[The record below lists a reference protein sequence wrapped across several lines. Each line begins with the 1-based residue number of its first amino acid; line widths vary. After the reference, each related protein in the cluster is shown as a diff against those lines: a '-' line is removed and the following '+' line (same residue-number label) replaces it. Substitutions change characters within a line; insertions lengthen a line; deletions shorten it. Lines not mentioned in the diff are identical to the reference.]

1 MKITVQDVRKQMGK
15 IPYWKAAG
23 PDRVQGYWQKNLS
36 SLHDRIACQ
45 LDTVVESREVP
56 AWMTYGR
63 TVFCIKDRSKG
74 NAASNFRPI
83 SCLPLMWKMLT
94 GMLSEQLYEHVDTND
109 MLPSEQKG
117 CRKETCGTKDQ
128 LLIDKMVLKSCKKR
142 QTNLAM
148 AYVDYKK
155 AYDMVPH
162 SRILKSLQLVG
173 AADNIMDVLEKSMA
187 KWKVQLSA
195 GDEVLGDV
203 NIKRGIFQGD
213 SLSPLLFL
221 FVSFHCH

>member
-15 IPYWKAAG
+15 IPNWKAAG
-23 PDRVQGYWQKNLS
+23 PDRVQGYWLKNLS

-45 LDTVVESREVP
+45 LNTVVKSGEVP

-63 TVFCIKDRSKG
+63 TVLCIKDRSKG
-74 NAASNFRPI
+74 NAVNNFRPI
-83 SCLPLMWKMLT
+83 SCLPLMWKLLA
-94 GMLSEQLYEHVDTND
+94 GMLSEQLYEHVDTNN

-117 CRKETCGTKDQ
+117 CRKETRGTKDQ
-128 LLIDKMVLKSCKKR
+128 LLIDKMVLKNCKRR

-162 SRILKSLQLVG
+162 SWILKSLQ
-173 AADNIMDVLEKSMA
+173 
-187 KWKVQLSA
+187 
-195 GDEVLGDV
+195 
-203 NIKRGIFQGD
+203 
-213 SLSPLLFL
+213 
-221 FVSFHCH
+221 